1 MVILNAHILHK
12 KYLDSKTMHW
22 QFRIELVKHML
33 SNARQQPRGIVP
45 VPDSPLCLV
54 ERHFI
59 EPIPGQEGARRKH
72 PSRSCFICNVSREAL
87 SDAGLGT
94 VTNPKSSPLT
104 GVQNVSV
111 HCVLILVLGY
121 ITLKRTTQV
130 KYWKLLERVWSLF
143 KQMLNMSNEATNQSR
158 IIWQLGHIVH
168 VLKYPRV
175 WFIMSSYCQWSS
187 SVVSYSCWEL

>member
-12 KYLDSKTMHW
+12 KYSDSKTMHW
-22 QFRIELVKHML
+22 QFRIQLVKHML
-33 SNARQQPRGIVP
+33 SNARQQPWGIVP
-45 VPDSPLCLV
+45 VPDSPLHLV

-87 SDAGLGT
+87 SDAGLGDSYKHKKFT
-94 VTNPKSSPLT
+94 SYWCSICKRALCIDPCFRLY
-104 GVQNVSV
+104 VSM

-130 KYWKLLERVWSLF
+130 KY
-143 KQMLNMSNEATNQSR
+143 
-158 IIWQLGHIVH
+158 
-168 VLKYPRV
+168 
-175 WFIMSSYCQWSS
+175 
-187 SVVSYSCWEL
+187 